1 MTTEIRHNW
10 KSVRDIIHQ
19 QILDSTF
26 GPGDKLPKDEEIA
39 EELNCARATVQR
51 AMQDLSDSGVV
62 ERKRKGGTRV
72 RSNPVTRAVLDI
84 PITRIEVEERGSAY
98 GYQLIRK
105 EVAETPLAIT
115 GNFELNAPEK
125 MLRVEAMHLA
135 DRRPY
140 IYEERWISI
149 STNPEITDVDLS
161 AISANEWLVR
171 NKPYNRCD
179 IQFFAERAGKY
190 YSELFGTDEN
200 AALLVIERTTWQ
212 EQKPITS
219 VKAVTMPGYRMIT
232 GS

>member
-1 MTTEIRHNW
+1 MNTAIRHNW

-19 QILDSTF
+19 QILDSTY

-39 EELNCARATVQR
+39 EGLNCARATVQR
-51 AMQDLSDSGVV
+51 AMQDLSDSGLV

-84 PITRIEVEERGSAY
+84 PITRIEVEEIGRDYS
-98 GYQLIRK
+98 YQLIKK
-105 EVAETPLAIT
+105 EVTETPLAII
-115 GNFELNAPEK
+115 GNFGLNSSEK

-149 STNPEITDVDLS
+149 KTVPEIRDVKLDE
-161 AISANEWLVR
+161 ISANEWLVR

-190 YSELFGTDEN
+190 YSVIFGTDEN
-200 AALLVIERTTWQ
+200 AALLVLERTTWQ
-212 EQKPITS
+212 EQNPITS